1 MEIKRRKSRV
11 VEIGN
16 VKIGGDHPIAI
27 QSMTKTHTAHVEK
40 TIEEIHRLEEAGCDI
55 VRVAVPDRAAAR
67 AISEIKKQ
75 IRIPLV
81 ADIHFFW
88 ELGIEAIEAGADK
101 IRLNPGNLQRK
112 EHVVQIA
119 KKANAYGIP
128 IRVGINAG
136 SVFDK
141 LDYVDFLK
149 KSRFERSESVVQKM
163 VGRGRVY
170 LDIFE
175 ESGFDNIV
183 VSLKTS
189 DVRNTYEAYT
199 SMAPMCNYP
208 FHLGIT
214 EAGFAEAAVIKSSI
228 GVGSLLLNGIG
239 DTIRVSLT
247 EDPVHEVHV
256 AKKIL
261 KSLGLAKGHDIIS
274 CPSCGRC
281 DIDLFGLVRKIEE
294 KVESREKQAQGNGS
308 GKTKKGYKLAIMGC
322 EVNGPGESRQ
332 ADLGLA
338 AGKDSALL
346 FRKGE
351 VVRRIKGEEN
361 FVDAFMEELDV
372 LDKEEEKGV

>member
-11 VEIGN
+11 VEIGK
-16 VKIGGDHPIAI
+16 VKIGGDYPIAV
-27 QSMTKTHTAHVEK
+27 QSMTKTDTRNVEA
-40 TIEEIHRLEEAGCDI
+40 TTREIHRLEEAGCDI

-67 AISEIKKQ
+67 AMRTIKKKVS
-75 IRIPLV
+75 IPVV

-88 ELGIEAIEAGADK
+88 ELALEAIDAGVDK

-112 EHVVQIA
+112 EHVTAIA
-119 KKANAYGIP
+119 NQAKSAGIP
-128 IRVGINAG
+128 IRIGINAG

-149 KSRFERSESVVQKM
+149 QNPAERSESVVERM

-175 ESGFDNIV
+175 QAGFNDIV

-189 DVRNTYEAYT
+189 DCLNTYEAYT
-199 SMAPMCNYP
+199 LMSPLCEYP
-208 FHLGIT
+208 FHIGIT
-214 EAGFAEAAVIKSSI
+214 EAGFAEAAIIKSSI
-228 GVGSLLLNGIG
+228 GIGSLILAGIG

-261 KSLGLAKGHDIIS
+261 RSLGLSKGTELIS

-281 DIDLFGLVRKIEE
+281 DIDLFC
-294 KVESREKQAQGNGS
+294 
-308 GKTKKGYKLAIMGC
+308 GC
-322 EVNGPGESRQ
+322 LINPVFCPEPDRPGTRPIYHRHHQ
-332 ADLGLA
+332 RP
-338 AGKDSALL
+338 AGATI
-346 FRKGE
+346 
-351 VVRRIKGEEN
+351 RR
-361 FVDAFMEELDV
+361 
-372 LDKEEEKGV
+372 